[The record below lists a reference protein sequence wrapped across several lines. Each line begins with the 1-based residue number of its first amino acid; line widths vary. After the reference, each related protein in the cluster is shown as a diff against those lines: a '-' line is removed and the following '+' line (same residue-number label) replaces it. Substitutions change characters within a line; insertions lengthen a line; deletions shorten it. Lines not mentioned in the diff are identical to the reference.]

1 MLKEIPDYKPVVNLK
16 SKITSWIKDE
26 FKFISPK
33 KFVYTPPKT
42 FYSQRLSDKF
52 ARHSGFSHY

>member
-33 KFVYTPPKT
+33 KFVYTPPKN
-42 FYSQRLSDKF
+42 FYSQQ
-52 ARHSGFSHY
+52 